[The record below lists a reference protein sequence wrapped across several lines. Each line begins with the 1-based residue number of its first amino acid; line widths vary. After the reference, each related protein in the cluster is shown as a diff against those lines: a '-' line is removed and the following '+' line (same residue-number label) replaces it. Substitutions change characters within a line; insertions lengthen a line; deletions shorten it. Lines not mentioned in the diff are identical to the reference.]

1 MAALTTLK
9 RRVTHLFARI
19 SAQSGNPFG
28 DDYLVR
34 MRAKPNNPRMLQRPT
49 GNTMSKITIE
59 KFIDGKYDTSFS
71 VPGFALDFL
80 THLLPRS
87 ALGEAIVQAQKAGI
101 PYESS
106 SEVEEDGVRKTV
118 VIKVG

>member
-1 MAALTTLK
+1 
-9 RRVTHLFARI
+9 
-19 SAQSGNPFG
+19 
-28 DDYLVR
+28 
-34 MRAKPNNPRMLQRPT
+34 
-49 GNTMSKITIE
+49 MSKITIE
-59 KFIDGKYDTSFS
+59 KFVDGKHDTSFS

-87 ALGEAIVQAQKAGI
+87 ALGELRTHGIDVDAIVQAQKAGI